1 MGLEG
6 IVSKKV
12 AMSSPIRIEEQLV
25 KVKCPS
31 WREAH

>member
-12 AMSSPIRIEEQLV
+12 AHALTIRIEEQLV